1 MAAKI
6 TFKKENSVLL
16 RLVDIPPGEFFVSW
30 AHNTRSKLQQR
41 TNRGAV
47 VVEDGTHSKLAE
59 YVEDA
64 VFEIVPVEILV
75 G

>member
-1 MAAKI
+1 MSAKI
-6 TFKKENSVLL
+6 TFKKEAAVLL
-16 RLVDIPPGEFFVSW
+16 RLEDIPAGEFFVSW
-30 AHNTRSKLQQR
+30 CHNKCSRLQQR
-41 TNRGAV
+41 TNDGAV
-47 VVEDGTHSKLAE
+47 VVESGEHNTLSD

>member
-6 TFKKENSVLL
+6 TFKKDTPVLL
-16 RLVDIPPGEFFVSW
+16 RLIDIPPGEFFVSW
-30 AHNTRSKLQQR
+30 AHNKRSKLQQR
-41 TNRGAV
+41 TTSGSV
-47 VVEDGTHSKLAE
+47 VVEDGTHSRLSE

-64 VFEIVPVEILV
+64 VFEIVPVEIIV